1 MSDNPTPL
9 ATRAAI
15 DAELDVADYVAGR
28 MDPASQANFEQRLAQ
43 EPELAAAVA
52 EERDFHA
59 ALTPGARTGVP
70 AAAAFDR
77 LRDSLEPPASRRPA
91 PFLAAAAVAMLAVS
105 IIVLRPTEPAPVFEG
120 LSDPSTQITQA
131 GDYRIVFAPDT
142 DDAARSIIAETLGFE
157 LVSGPGPGGAF
168 VVRPANGFQPT
179 ALSAWRA
186 HPGIV
191 LAEPIASSP
200 R

>member
-1 MSDNPTPL
+1 MSDNLTPL
-9 ATRAAI
+9 ATRADI

-28 MDPASQANFEQRLAQ
+28 MDPALQANFEQRLAQ

-52 EERDFHA
+52 DERDLHA
-59 ALTPGARTGVP
+59 ALTSGARTGVP
-70 AAAAFDR
+70 EAAAFGR
-77 LRDSLEPPASRRPA
+77 LRDALEPPASRRQA

-105 IIVLRPTEPAPVFEG
+105 ILVLRPTEPAPVFEG

-142 DDAARSIIAETLGFE
+142 DAATRSNIAESLGFE
-157 LVSGPGPGGAF
+157 IVSGPGPGGAF
-168 VVRPANGFQPT
+168 VVRPDNGVQPT
-179 ALSAWRA
+179 ALNAWRV
-186 HPGIV
+186 HPDIV

-200 R
+200 